1 MRRLHVCFKCLR
13 KKGFTIFFFSIS
25 IIDFIHQLL
34 KNSVSIKSFHV
45 NSLSASFT
53 KWSNTLKQFVAKLPT
68 NCLSVFDNFLGLALK
83 RLIIVMLIS
92 LACPTVL
99 RKYDFNCR
107 LILNN
112 LPPVDLI
119 PGMDAKILEI

>member
-1 MRRLHVCFKCLR
+1 MFQVFNKERIHN
-13 KKGFTIFFFSIS
+13 FSFSKS
-25 IIDFIHQLL
+25 IIDFIHRLL
-34 KNSVSIKSFHV
+34 KNSVSIKSFNV

-53 KWSNTLKQFVAKLPT
+53 KWSNTLKQFVGKLPT

-83 RLIIVMLIS
+83 KLIIVMLLS
-92 LACPTVL
+92 LACPIVL
-99 RKYDFNCR
+99 LKYDFNCR

-119 PGMDAKILEI
+119 PGMDAKIFEI